1 MKNTCCINTDDNS
14 KRLKGPAVAT
24 QDMKLNVL
32 AGLNTRQIASEQ
44 NISHGIVMRIKK
56 KNKYKSYKY
65 QKYQEIKIT
74 DMEWRN

>member
-56 KNKYKSYKY
+56 KTSISPIN
-65 QKYQEIKIT
+65 IKNIKKLK
-74 DMEWRN
+74 